1 MTKLTKKDLVA
12 ELAQMLDLPMTQA
25 EKFLNAYIESITS
38 NLKKGNEVTLTGF
51 GTFKQ
56 SKRSARKGR
65 NPQTGAEIN
74 IPASTSVKFVVGKT
88 LKDAVK

>member
-1 MTKLTKKDLVA
+1 MTKLTKKDLVS

-25 EKFLNAYIESITS
+25 EKFLNAYIETVTS
-38 NLKKGNEVTLTGF
+38 NLKKGNEITLTGF

>member
-25 EKFLNAYIESITS
+25 EKFLNAYIETVTS
-38 NLKKGNEVTLTGF
+38 NLKKGNEITLTGF

-65 NPQTGAEIN
+65 NPQTGAEID

>member
-25 EKFLNAYIESITS
+25 EKFLNAYIETVTS
-38 NLKKGNEVTLTGF
+38 NLKKGNEITLTGF

>member
-25 EKFLNAYIESITS
+25 EKFLNAYIETVTS
-38 NLKKGNEVTLTGF
+38 NLKKGNEITLTGF

-65 NPQTGAEIN
+65 NPQTGAEID
-74 IPASTSVKFVVGKT
+74 IAASTSVKFVVGKT